1 MKILHVSS
9 IYNVKSN
16 GVAVAISSYLKYEKK
31 YCDVAI
37 YNLKTDIE
45 VENVECFNYKNYNKI
60 SLLPNGYNK
69 PDLVVFN
76 EVYKKGYIKLYKE
89 CLKNKI
95 PYIVIPHGC
104 LVKTAQKKKHLK
116 KILGNLLL
124 FNRFIKKANCLQFL
138 TNQELDN
145 SILKNKNYIISG
157 NGVSLPNY
165 VNKCTNNNLVY
176 IGRYDVN
183 TKGLDLLVNVC
194 KNNKDWFKNNNVKI
208 MLYGRN
214 SDSNKEK
221 LEEMIDKDTENII
234 VLNDE
239 IYNKEK
245 EDVLINAYGFIQ
257 TSRHEGQPMG
267 IIEALSIGLPCI
279 VTYQTNFGEFVNK
292 YNCGI
297 GINIDLNEIFEAIK
311 KLYEDKE
318 LRNTYSN
325 NAYKYTNEI
334 YNFDNVSKDCI
345 EKYKK
350 IIGR

>member
-1 MKILHVSS
+1 MRILHVSS
-9 IYNVKSN
+9 ICNIKSN
-16 GVAVAISSYLKYEKK
+16 GVAVAISSYLKYESK
-31 YCDVAI
+31 YVDVAI

-45 VENVECFNYKNYNKI
+45 VEGIDCFNFKNYNKI

-76 EVYKKGYIKLYKE
+76 EIYKKGYINLYKE
-89 CLKNKI
+89 CLKNNI

-104 LVKTAQKKKHLK
+104 LVKKAQKKKHLK
-116 KILGNLLL
+116 KIIGNLLL
-124 FNRFIKKANCLQFL
+124 FNKFIKKANCLQFL
-138 TNQELDN
+138 TEQELKE
-145 SILKNKNYIISG
+145 SVLKNKNYIISG
-157 NGVSLPNY
+157 NGVSKPNY
-165 VNKCTNNNLVY
+165 VNKYTNNDLVY
-176 IGRYDVN
+176 IGRYDIN

-194 KNNKDWFKNNNVKI
+194 KNNKDWFINNNVKI

-214 SDSNKEK
+214 TDNNKEK
-221 LEEMIDKDTENII
+221 LNELISEDIKDII
-234 VLNDE
+234 ILNDE

-245 EDVLINAYGFIQ
+245 EEVLKNAYAFIQ

-267 IIEALSIGLPCI
+267 IIEALSVGLPCI

-297 GINIDLNEIFEAIK
+297 GVNIDLDEIFEAIK
-311 KLYEDKE
+311 MMYNKDI
-318 LRNTYSN
+318 RNICSN
-325 NAYKYTNEI
+325 NALKYTNEI
-334 YNFDNVSKDCI
+334 YDFDNVSKDCI